1 MEFYP
6 ITAGKDRTGILSAL
20 IMALMDAPKEEIS
33 KDYALTRI
41 GIEPFR
47 EYLLSAL
54 MQQMGK
60 TFAPEKF
67 QEPGMEQ
74 LCGVRGPTI
83 VAVLEW
89 MGEKWGAAGKGSY
102 PGVEG
107 YLIQELGFG
116 SEDIEKI
123 KKNLA
128 AGGV

>member
-1 MEFYP
+1 MV
-6 ITAGKDRTGILSAL
+6 AGKDRTGILSAL
-20 IMALMDAPKEEIS
+20 IMALMDAPKEEIA

-54 MQQMGK
+54 IQQMGK
-60 TFAPEKF
+60 TLAPDKI

-89 MGEKWGAAGKGSY
+89 MNEKWGDGGKGSH

-107 YLIQELGFG
+107 YLTQELGLG
-116 SEDIEKI
+116 LETIEKI
-123 KKNLA
+123 KKNLTA
-128 AGGV
+128 AGGTDQL